1 MKVPTM
7 KSDSKKKKA
16 NAARRSSLSIT
27 KQTRDYRPKVKSV
40 SLTGNPT
47 NTVEGGGGGKGR

>member
-7 KSDSKKKKA
+7 KSDSKKKKS
-16 NAARRSSLSIT
+16 NAARRSSLSIV

-40 SLTGNPT
+40 SVTGNPT
-47 NTVEGGGGGKGR
+47 STVEGGGEGKR

>member
-1 MKVPTM
+1 MKAPTM
-7 KSDSKKKKA
+7 KNDSKKKSK
-16 NAARRSSLSIT
+16 AARRSSLSIV

-47 NTVEGGGGGKGR
+47 SAVEGGGGGKR